1 MVFTHPDSLGPGF
14 IKRKERKEKKSELT
28 TTMAPT
34 SSSPP
39 NPKRYVQL
47 RPKEGRLLITFPDGT
62 SGPGD
67 FRRKK
72 HAQSQKN
79 QRDRLKGAFEQMAQV
94 LRDGG
99 VDHAGKGA
107 TKVRAGDVALAHRKH
122 HLFLSHP
129 RPSQAFL

>member
-1 MVFTHPDSLGPGF
+1 
-14 IKRKERKEKKSELT
+14 
-28 TTMAPT
+28 MAPS

-39 NPKRYVQL
+39 NGKRYVQL

-62 SGPGD
+62 SGSGD

-107 TKVRAGDVALAHRKH
+107 TKVSARNVELLEAAVEYIQQLQRGIQ
-122 HLFLSHP
+122 
-129 RPSQAFL
+129 QAQTER